1 MQAPVPKE
9 SSAPDREQ
17 TVSELRFDQLELSA
31 ALHQGISDAGF
42 INCTP
47 IQAASLPL
55 ALAGRDVAGQAQ
67 TGTGKTAAYLIAL
80 YHYLL
85 TREPLKTS
93 RPGPRALILAPT
105 RELAVQIHKDAAGLG
120 AGLPFKLGLAFG
132 GTDYD
137 KQRDELTAGVDVLI
151 GTPGRTIDFYKQGVF
166 DLKGVQVLVL
176 DEADRMFDLGF
187 IKDIRY
193 VLRRL
198 PESGQRMNLLF
209 SATLS
214 NRVLELAYEHMN
226 DPELVRVEPD
236 KRTADKV
243 RQTIYFPSNAEKIP
257 LLILLL
263 KQMDATRTMVFV
275 NTKREAERLCDQLT
289 VNGIEAAA
297 ISGDVPQRKRLKMLG
312 DFLAGTLPVLIGTD
326 VASRGLHVPDVS
338 HVFNYD
344 LPQDAEDYVHRI
356 GRTARAGAS
365 GDAISFGCENYAISL
380 PDIEDYI
387 GHKIPVAD
395 VDREALATLT
405 GTLVVARPR
414 PRKPRRDGERPRDT
428 GRSRSSG
435 DRPRGDRPRG
445 DSPRGDR
452 ARGGG
457 RHGGGER
464 PPRAASAAP
473 AHGAGATGHA
483 APTGN
488 EGRPAPTSPAS
499 DGGGQAA
506 GEHRKRRRRRRSGSG
521 PGPGPGTDPTPG
533 GDA

>member
-1 MQAPVPKE
+1 MPACRRIVNRSGVNLQASVP
-9 SSAPDREQ
+9 SDNNVNSPAPPATD
-17 TVSELRFDQLELSA
+17 LRFEQLDLVQ
-31 ALHQGISDAGF
+31 ALQQGIRDSGF
-42 INCTP
+42 VTCTP
-47 IQAASLPL
+47 IQAASLPI

-80 YHYLL
+80 FQYLL
-85 TREPLKTS
+85 TRESLRVS

-105 RELAVQIHKDAAGLG
+105 RELAVQIHKDATGLG
-120 AGLPFKLGLAFG
+120 AGLGLRLGLAFG

-137 KQRDELTAGVDVLI
+137 KQRDELAAGVDVLI

-198 PESGQRMNLLF
+198 PEHHLRLNMLF

-214 NRVLELAYEHMN
+214 HRVLELAYEHMN

-236 KRTADKV
+236 KRTADNV
-243 RQTIYFPSNAEKIP
+243 RQTIYFPANDEKFP

-263 KQMDATRTMVFV
+263 KQMDAQRTMVFV

-289 VNGIEAAA
+289 VNGIKAEA
-297 ISGDVPQRKRLKMLG
+297 ISGDVPQRKRLRMLG

-365 GDAISFGCENYAISL
+365 GDAISFGCENYAIAL
-380 PDIEDYI
+380 PDIEAFV
-387 GHKIPVAD
+387 GHKIPV
-395 VDREALATLT
+395 VDIDRTALATLQSS
-405 GTLVVARPR
+405 LAVASPR
-414 PRKPRRDGERPRDT
+414 PRKRWRDGE
-428 GRSRSSG
+428 
-435 DRPRGDRPRG
+435 RPRGDRPRG
-445 DSPRGDR
+445 DRQRGDRPRGDRHRGDRPHGDR
-452 ARGGG
+452 ARGD
-457 RHGGGER
+457 RRQGEGPRGPDR
-464 PPRAASAAP
+464 PAAADSSRGDSP
-473 AHGAGATGHA
+473 QGA
-483 APTGN
+483 APT
-488 EGRPAPTSPAS
+488 A
-499 DGGGQAA
+499 GGEQAA
-506 GEHRKRRRRRRSGSG
+506 GQAPQGSGRRRRRRRRRSGPPP
-521 PGPGPGTDPTPG
+521 PG
-533 GDA
+533 